1 MASKKR
7 TNRLFQACVLMV
19 IVGMATVSAE
29 PTAIPS
35 YSPSYAPSA
44 APTPAPTPAPI
55 TPAPVTQAPTPAP
68 TPAPVTQAPTPAPVT
83 QAPTPAPVTQAPTP
97 APVILTLPPII
108 APVTQAPTPAPVTPA
123 PTLAP
128 VTPAPTLAPVTPAP
142 TLAPV
147 TPAPTQSLSI
157 TPTTVPS
164 AVDATLAPSTTAS
177 EVPTASDS
185 SAPSLTP
192 TDISVSAP
200 PSKSES
206 SVPSLAPLIVTG
218 APATSAPVTSAPV
231 TSAPVTSAPV
241 TSAPVTPSNT
251 VEIQVKDLTMS
262 LIGLTRIMNVATE
275 RKFKETAKAYIEDY
289 YNNGITNSNRFLQVK
304 EDVFDMNVFIVV
316 TDREVIKDDSVT
328 VTYTHQMKYSETKK
342 VDPLNVAK
350 APFSTATDREAF
362 KELLKESD
370 PTGFSMLQSVLAVNQ
385 EIPEDDDGF
394 WTTTMIIIIAASAG
408 GALLLLGTGYCLCC
422 KNSGDG
428 AGAYSSQSNASGNLP
443 SNVAGGGR
451 DDVSTLADQNKSGMR
466 NAGEVSGY
474 GDQSVATVDYDY
486 SKAYGGGGEA
496 SVVSSAGGTFG
507 SNTKGE
513 SIGAAA
519 LGAGAAAGGGG
530 YSDDESF
537 DAQYQNQNVTV
548 EELTFE
554 APAGKL
560 GVVIDTPDDGAPIV
574 FGIKDS
580 SVIAHM
586 LQVGDKLIRVD
597 ETDVTS
603 MTAIKVS
610 KLISRKSANP
620 VRRLTVI
627 RSSTVGP

>member
-1 MASKKR
+1 MTRLLRSTTMETTTTTMASKKR
-7 TNRLFQACVLMV
+7 TNRLLQACVLMV

-29 PTAIPS
+29 PTASPS
-35 YSPSYAPSA
+35 YAPSYAPSA
-44 APTPAPTPAPI
+44 APVVTPAPI
-55 TPAPVTQAPTPAP
+55 TPAPVTFAPTPAP

-108 APVTQAPTPAPVTPA
+108 APVTQAPT
-123 PTLAP
+123 
-128 VTPAPTLAPVTPAP
+128 
-142 TLAPV
+142 LAPV
-147 TPAPTQSLSI
+147 TPAPTQSPSI

-206 SVPSLAPLIVTG
+206 SVPSLAPIVTG
-218 APATSAPVTSAPV
+218 APVTSAPV

-241 TSAPVTPSNT
+241 TSAPATSAPVNPFNT

-262 LIGLTRIMNVATE
+262 LIGLTRTMNVATQ
-275 RKFKETAKAYIEDY
+275 RKFTETAKAYIEDY
-289 YNNGITNSNRFLQVK
+289 YNNGITNSNRFLQVE
-304 EDVFDMNVFIVV
+304 EDVFDMSVFIVV
-316 TDREVIKDDSVT
+316 TNREVIKDDSVT
-328 VTYTHQMKYSETKK
+328 VTYTQQMKYSENKK
-342 VDPLNVAK
+342 VDPVNVAK

-408 GALLLLGTGYCLCC
+408 GALLLLGIGYCLCC

-428 AGAYSSQSNASGNLP
+428 AGAYSSQSNTSGNLP

-466 NAGEVSGY
+466 NAREVSGY

-580 SVIAHM
+580 SAIAHM
-586 LQVGDKLIRVD
+586 LHVGDKLIRVD

-627 RSSTVGP
+627 RSTTVGP